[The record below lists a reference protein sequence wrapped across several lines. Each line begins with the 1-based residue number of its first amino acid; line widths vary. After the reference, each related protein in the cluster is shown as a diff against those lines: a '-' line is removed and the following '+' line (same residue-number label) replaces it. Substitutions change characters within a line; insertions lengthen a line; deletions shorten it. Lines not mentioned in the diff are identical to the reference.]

1 MVKRLVTKKDLMRGW
16 TKEDDIFMS
25 IATRKD
31 ELPLSNFVKREVDSW
46 TDFYSRIYRRKE
58 KI

>member
-1 MVKRLVTKKDLMRGW
+1 
-16 TKEDDIFMS
+16 MS

-46 TDFYSRIYRRKE
+46 IDFYSKLYLKKE
-58 KI
+58 VKMGLFSVKG